1 MRRRDVTAD
10 VHLIIE
16 VTEPPLRHRDRCPR
30 EVADAA
36 SSLIHAGANQKNI
49 DQAGKSEK
57 LKHLRLRCGQQQLTP
72 GDSGLLTPLHQRRRE
87 SLTQRLNA
95 RTSMK
100 TTLNTHHCLPW
111 GPTGQREG
119 RTGASVP

>member
-1 MRRRDVTAD
+1 
-10 VHLIIE
+10 
-16 VTEPPLRHRDRCPR
+16 
-30 EVADAA
+30 
-36 SSLIHAGANQKNI
+36 
-49 DQAGKSEK
+49 

-111 GPTGQREG
+111 GPDRATRGQDRRERTVAGPTGRSRSRRLRRNAPNCG
-119 RTGASVP
+119 WTSVRVICRGD